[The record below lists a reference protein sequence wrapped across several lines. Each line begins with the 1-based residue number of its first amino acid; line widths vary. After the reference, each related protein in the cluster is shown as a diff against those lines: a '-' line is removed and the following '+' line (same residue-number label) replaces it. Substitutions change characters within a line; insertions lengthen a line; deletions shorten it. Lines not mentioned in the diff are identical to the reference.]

1 MSIRRLRRSAATS
14 ITAARPVPALLV
26 ALAVLLVGCGDG
38 DHGGHGDNE
47 PAAVQTA
54 RNGEEFNQ
62 ADVDFAT
69 AMIPHHAQAVQM
81 ANLADG
87 RPLTAELRTLVEDI
101 HTAQVSEVETMV
113 TWLTDW
119 GQEIPETSM
128 DHVNGGHGHDSDS
141 DSEGSGSSDSG
152 HGGHGDMPGMMTAA
166 EMDDLE
172 QSSDAD
178 FPELWMTMMIEHHR
192 GAIEMAETEQ
202 EDGHAA
208 DAVELARTIAEAQV
222 DEIATME
229 ALLGG

>member
-1 MSIRRLRRSAATS
+1 MSTRPPRRSAATPLG
-14 ITAARPVPALLV
+14 ALRPVAALV
-26 ALAVLLVGCGDG
+26 VLAVVLVGCGDG
-38 DHGGHGDNE
+38 EHSDGHGDDE

-54 RNGEEFNQ
+54 RGGEEFNQ

-81 ANLADG
+81 ANLADD
-87 RPLTAELRTLVEDI
+87 RPLSAELRALVEGI
-101 HTAQVSEVETMV
+101 HTTQVGEVETMV

-128 DHVNGGHGHDSDS
+128 DHVNGGHGHDT
-141 DSEGSGSSDSG
+141 GSGSDSG
-152 HGGHGDMPGMMTAA
+152 SGHDGDMPGMMSGA
-166 EMDDLE
+166 EMDELA

-178 FPELWMTMMIEHHR
+178 FPEVWMTMMIEHHR

-202 EDGHAA
+202 ADGHAE
-208 DAVELARTIAEAQV
+208 DAVELARTIAEAQA

-229 ALLGG
+229 TLLEEG